1 MRGGECGKGFLRT
14 RDGAWGFGK
23 GFLVVRKRL
32 FEGAEEGL
40 WGCGMGFL
48 RVRKRL
54 FEGVE
59 EALWRGGMGG
69 TDYWD
74 DANG

>member
-1 MRGGECGKGFLRT
+1 MRNGLFEDTGRGLE
-14 RDGAWGFGK
+14 A
-23 GFLVVRKRL
+23 RKRV
-32 FEGAEEGL
+32 FGGAEEGL

-54 FEGVE
+54 FEDVK

-69 TDYWD
+69 TDY
-74 DANG
+74 

>member
-1 MRGGECGKGFLRT
+1 MCI
-14 RDGAWGFGK
+14 RDGLGVRERFFG
-23 GFLVVRKRL
+23 
-32 FEGAEEGL
+32 GAEEGL

-54 FEGVE
+54 FEGAG

-69 TDYWD
+69 TDCQNDVNY
-74 DANG
+74 

>member
-1 MRGGECGKGFLRT
+1 MGSLGV
-14 RDGAWGFGK
+14 W
-23 GFLVVRKRL
+23 KRL
-32 FEGAEEGL
+32 FEDA
-40 WGCGMGFL
+40 
-48 RVRKRL
+48 K
-54 FEGVE
+54 